1 MRRFALILALW
12 PGLLAAEEFRH
23 LSGAEIQSAL
33 TAKKLGYGEGIWQT
47 LDDAGGTQYFS
58 GRPSAGRWAVREGQY
73 CSLWPPSD
81 LWACYDV
88 QQSGDVIRFVDENGG
103 VTDGTYAE

>member
-12 PGLLAAEEFRH
+12 PGCLAAEEFKT
-23 LSGAEIQSAL
+23 LSGDEILAAL
-33 TAKKLGYGEGIWQT
+33 SDRKLDYGGGVWQQFDSSM
-47 LDDAGGTQYFS
+47 LTQYFS
-58 GRPSAGRWAVREGQY
+58 GRPSAGRWAVQGDQY

-88 QQSGDVIRFVDENGG
+88 LQKGDTIRFVDGAGG
-103 VTDGTYAE
+103 HTDGDYAQ

>member
-12 PGLLAAEEFRH
+12 PGFLPAEEFRA
-23 LSGAEIQSAL
+23 LTGDEILSAL
-33 TAKKLGYGEGIWQT
+33 TGKKLDYGDGVWQT
-47 LDDAGGTQYFS
+47 FDDMMLTQYFA
-58 GRPSAGRWAVREGQY
+58 GRPSAGRWAVREDRY

-88 QQSGDVIRFVDENGG
+88 QQSGDVIRFVDDAGG
-103 VTDGTYAE
+103 LTDGTYAE